1 MKQRI
6 ANNNFVTYSLYKSLM
21 GILNFWRQ
29 LGRKYFW
36 SHLLLG
42 VVATGVGLPTIL
54 NALSDSQHTQV
65 NSSPV
70 NRQSQAVNAFDNL
83 FAQQNSQRSSS
94 SSSSYSVNYWQQ
106 HAVRNVIRQLT
117 FAFSATEDDDV
128 NTAAEETEQLIVPQL
143 MLDTLYAMLAQRSLQ
158 WDESVIQF
166 SHYNYPH
173 IIAYQPA
180 IWIAQVH
187 GIRAGPLTV

>member
-1 MKQRI
+1 
-6 ANNNFVTYSLYKSLM
+6 M

-42 VVATGVGLPTIL
+42 VLATGVGLPTIL
-54 NALSDSQHTQV
+54 NALSESQLTQI

-94 SSSSYSVNYWQQ
+94 SSSFSVNYWQQ

-117 FAFSATEDDDV
+117 FAFSATEDDDAS
-128 NTAAEETEQLIVPQL
+128 TAKKESEQLIVPQL

-158 WDESVIQF
+158 WDERIVQVN
-166 SHYNYPH
+166 HYDYPH
-173 IIAYQPA
+173 FISYQPA
-180 IWIAQVH
+180 MWVAQVH
-187 GIRAGPLTV
+187 GIRAGPLTS

>member
-1 MKQRI
+1 
-6 ANNNFVTYSLYKSLM
+6 M

-54 NALSDSQHTQV
+54 NALSELQHTQV
-65 NSSPV
+65 NSSPA

-83 FAQQNSQRSSS
+83 FAQQNSQRSS

-117 FAFSATEDDDV
+117 FAFSANEDDES
-128 NTAAEETEQLIVPQL
+128 NKQAAQKEQLLAPQL

-158 WDESVIQF
+158 WDINIAQTSSYI
-166 SHYNYPH
+166 YPPF
-173 IIAYQPA
+173 ITYQPA
-180 IWIAQVH
+180 IWVAQVH
-187 GIRAGPLTV
+187 GIRAGPVSA

>member
-1 MKQRI
+1 
-6 ANNNFVTYSLYKSLM
+6 M

-54 NALSDSQHTQV
+54 NALSESQLTQV
-65 NSSPV
+65 SSSPA
-70 NRQSQAVNAFDNL
+70 NRQNQAVNAFDNL
-83 FAQQNSQRSSS
+83 FAQQNSQRSS

-117 FAFSATEDDDV
+117 FAFSANEDDDV
-128 NTAAEETEQLIVPQL
+128 ATAKEESEQLIAPQL
-143 MLDTLYAMLAQRSLQ
+143 MLDTLYAMLAERSLQ
-158 WDESVIQF
+158 THESTVLV
-166 SHYNYPH
+166 SHYIYPH
-173 IIAYQPA
+173 FITYQPA
-180 IWIAQVH
+180 IWVARVH
-187 GIRAGPLTV
+187 GIRAGPLTA